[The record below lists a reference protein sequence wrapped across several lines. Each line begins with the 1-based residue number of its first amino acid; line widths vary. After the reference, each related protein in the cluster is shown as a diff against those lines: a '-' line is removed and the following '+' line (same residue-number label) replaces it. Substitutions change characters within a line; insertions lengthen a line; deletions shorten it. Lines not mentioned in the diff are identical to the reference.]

1 MVIPSFSQINLKRA
15 AGMQNLTKK
24 DTAHRD
30 CQVEKL
36 KSRSYFQC
44 FGQSKNAFYGLFPAL
59 TNRTTNQRCLFLD
72 LSFKSE

>member
-24 DTAHRD
+24 DTTHRD

-36 KSRSYFQC
+36 
-44 FGQSKNAFYGLFPAL
+44 
-59 TNRTTNQRCLFLD
+59 
-72 LSFKSE
+72 